1 MKNDECTIHII
12 LPSGWKQ
19 IYKKVKGQWIQITNG
34 KVRKMTAE
42 QLLSHILPLLI
53 NPKKSTSGFFGNQ
66 KTSKGFVIGQK
77 RAKLRVVKKK

>member
-1 MKNDECTIHII
+1 MKNNECTIYFI

-19 IYKKVKGQWIQITNG
+19 TYKKVKGQWIQITNG

-53 NPKKSTSGFFGNQ
+53 KGQKQAKICVVKNLKAITKKS
-66 KTSKGFVIGQK
+66 
-77 RAKLRVVKKK
+77 R